1 MKKVSLPEEI
11 IYADDTDI
19 LSLDQREKAK
29 VLNTIFWVFP
39 ERNLQI
45 NADKTEQTTLKRGE
59 KKAEPWREVRKLG
72 SLLGDKEEI
81 AWRKQLSIAA
91 TNNIGK
97 V

>member
-1 MKKVSLPEEI
+1 MVSLPEEI

-45 NADKTEQTTLKRGE
+45 NADKTNHTEKRGE
-59 KKAEPWREVRKLG
+59 ESGTMERGEKAGILTWWQGRN
-72 SLLGDKEEI
+72 SLEKTTIHSCYEQHG
-81 AWRKQLSIAA
+81 
-91 TNNIGK
+91 
-97 V
+97 